1 MVDFIT
7 INSNNPDML
16 YATKTDMYGGI
27 QFNLGLNQETADAIR
42 WVKEYKAQLTRESK
56 AREENESVRAA
67 YDQYQ
72 TVLKLVL
79 DVV

>member
-1 MVDFIT
+1 MADLINIT
-7 INSNNPDML
+7 SNNPDL
-16 YATKTDMYGGI
+16 VYITKQDTYGGM
-27 QFNLGLNQETADAIR
+27 QYNVGLSPTAVDAIR
-42 WVKEYKAQLTRESK
+42 WVNEYKQKLDQEVK

-79 DVV
+79 DLT